1 MFPRLCRAGHR
12 RKQHGGP
19 FVLKPRCRQAPCFVE
34 GQAKGG
40 SLTRARGLAVWGRAF
55 SDGWASL
62 MASGAAPLHQSP
74 SAGSGH
80 WSTRGLCQHA
90 ALGVPGAAGTVPCPS
105 HSTGT
110 SGMSYLLW
118 VTLGTAEHSVLDV
131 SWSLSPHVA
140 CQGVPHC
147 PKAQSHTPGCS
158 RHP

>member
-1 MFPRLCRAGHR
+1 MVGHPSWLLGLRPSTSLPR
-12 RKQHGGP
+12 QGP
-19 FVLKPRCRQAPCFVE
+19 
-34 GQAKGG
+34 GTG
-40 SLTRARGLAVWGRAF
+40 ARE
-55 SDGWASL
+55 ASV
-62 MASGAAPLHQSP
+62 SV
-74 SAGSGH
+74 
-80 WSTRGLCQHA
+80 